1 MHDNTEENERMF
13 LKKLELFNFSDSC
26 LKKVARTMERSF
38 KRKTNL
44 VARYWGEEFAIFPIN
59 LSVIVFEI
67 FQPLFQVELNAC
79 QYQ

>member
-1 MHDNTEENERMF
+1 
-13 LKKLELFNFSDSC
+13 
-26 LKKVARTMERSF
+26 MERSF

-44 VARYWGEEFAIFPIN
+44 VARYGGEEFAIFPIN

-67 FQPLFQVELNAC
+67 FQPLFQVELNAY